1 MILHYTPKDEGE
13 DNMPTRRNVYL
24 FYKPTKEIEEKV
36 APLKKLA
43 EQFNFN
49 IVSDHKE
56 ANIIISIGGDGS
68 FLQGLRKTN
77 FQEESL
83 YLGIN
88 TGDHLSFY
96 TDFTL
101 NDFDAIIKAMQN
113 EKVEVRRYPTIE
125 VSVNDEKPFY
135 CLNECSI
142 RSNVIRTFV
151 IDVFLDDMH
160 FETFRGDGLIAS
172 TPTGSTAYNKS
183 VGGAVVDPRINSI
196 QLTEI
201 ASLNNNEFR
210 TLGAPLILSGESII
224 TLKVVQ
230 DGNDYPIIA
239 ADNEALSIRHCDDV
253 KIKLSDK
260 KIKMIKLKNN
270 SFFQKVQDTFF
281 SQKPC

>member
-1 MILHYTPKDEGE
+1 
-13 DNMPTRRNVYL
+13 MPTRRNIYL
-24 FYKPTKEIEEKV
+24 FYKPTKEIEEKI
-36 APLKKLA
+36 APLKKLVT
-43 EQFNFN
+43 QFNFN

-68 FLQGLRKTN
+68 FLQALRKTG

-88 TGDHLSFY
+88 TGDHLGFY

-101 NDFDAIIKAMQN
+101 NDFEAIISAMQE
-113 EKVEVRRYPTIE
+113 EKIEVLRYPTLE
-125 VSVNDEKPFY
+125 VSVNNEKPFY
-135 CLNECSI
+135 CLNECTI

-151 IDVFLDDMH
+151 MDVFIDDMH

-196 QLTEI
+196 QLTEV

-210 TLGAPLILSGESII
+210 TLGAPLILSGESTI
-224 TLKVVQ
+224 TLKIVQ
-230 DGNDYPIIA
+230 DGNDYPIIG
-239 ADNEALSIRHCDDV
+239 ADNEALSIRHCHDV
-253 KIKLSDK
+253 QIKLSDK

-270 SFFQKVQDTFF
+270 SFFQKVQNTFF
-281 SQKPC
+281 DKPCY